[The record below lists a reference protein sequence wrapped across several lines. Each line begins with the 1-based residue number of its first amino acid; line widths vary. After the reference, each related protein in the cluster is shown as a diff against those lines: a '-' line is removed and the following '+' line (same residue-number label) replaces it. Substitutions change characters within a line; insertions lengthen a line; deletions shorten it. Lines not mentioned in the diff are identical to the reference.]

1 VNGVSDVAAVADW
14 ANRSAESALN
24 SAAAAAQAHAEGA
37 SQAKILVVDD
47 EPKSLYALQELLSSL
62 GQNLM
67 IAQSGEEAL
76 KLALKHDFAVILLD
90 VRMPGIDGFET
101 AKMIR
106 GRERSKQTPIIF
118 LTAQADEMNSMFR
131 GYAVGAVDYLMK
143 PVVPEVLK
151 SKVAIFVELHMK
163 SERLRESEDKLRRLA
178 AHLISVREEERAHIA
193 REIHDEL
200 GQVLTGIK
208 MEVGWLAKRLK
219 EPSLLEKTDS
229 MSRLI
234 DSTVQTV
241 RKIATGLRPEM
252 LDDMGLIAA
261 VGWQAKDFQKRTGIR
276 CRTKL
281 PPEGTKLDLDVSTT
295 AFRIFQEILTN
306 VARHSRATRV
316 DIDLTVTEEL
326 LKLEVADNGVGIPN
340 SDLNGRKSLGLLGMQ
355 ERALLFG
362 GEVRITG
369 TPGHG
374 TSVSVQIPIPR
385 SGTPS

>member
-1 VNGVSDVAAVADW
+1 MTDLSAGNKA
-14 ANRSAESALN
+14 AESA
-24 SAAAAAQAHAEGA
+24 APQEAPEA
-37 SQAKILVVDD
+37 SKAKILVVDD
-47 EPKSLYALQELLSSL
+47 EPKSLYALQELLSAL

-67 IAQSGEEAL
+67 AAHSGEEAL

-90 VRMPGIDGFET
+90 VRMPGIDGIET
-101 AKMIR
+101 ARLIR
-106 GRERSKQTPIIF
+106 GRERSSQTPIIF
-118 LTAQADEMNSMFR
+118 LTAQADEMTSMFR

-151 SKVAIFVELHMK
+151 SKVAVFVELHMK

-178 AHLISVREEERAHIA
+178 AHLISIREEERAHIA

-219 EPSLLEKTDS
+219 EPALLEKTDS
-229 MSRLI
+229 MSKLI

-261 VGWQAKDFQKRTGIR
+261 VAWQAKDFQKRTGIR

-281 PPEGTKLDLDVSTT
+281 PPESTKLDLDISTT

-316 DIDLTVTEEL
+316 DIDLSLDPEQ
-326 LKLEVADNGVGIPN
+326 LKLDVADNGVGILE
-340 SDLNGRKSLGLLGMQ
+340 SDLHGRRSLGLLGMQ

-362 GEVRITG
+362 GDVAVNG
-369 TPGHG
+369 SPGHG
-374 TSVSVQIPIPR
+374 TRVSVTIPLR
-385 SGTPS
+385 KSQ

>member
-1 VNGVSDVAAVADW
+1 MSEAATVTRGATEPE
-14 ANRSAESALN
+14 AFTAE
-24 SAAAAAQAHAEGA
+24 AQAETTP
-37 SQAKILVVDD
+37 QAKILLVDD
-47 EPKSLYALQELLSSL
+47 EPKSLFALQELLSTL

-76 KLALKHDFAVILLD
+76 RLALKNDFAVILLD

-101 AKMIR
+101 ARLIR
-106 GRERSKQTPIIF
+106 NRERSRLTPIIF
-118 LTAQADEMNSMFR
+118 LTAASDDMPSMFR
-131 GYAVGAVDYLMK
+131 GYEVGAVDYLLK
-143 PVVPEVLK
+143 PVVPEILK
-151 SKVAIFVELHMK
+151 SKVLVFVDLFRK
-163 SERLRESEDKLRRLA
+163 GERLRESEDKLRRLA

-208 MEVGWLAKRLK
+208 MEVTWLAKRLREK
-219 EPSLLEKTDS
+219 PLIEKTDS
-229 MSRLI
+229 MCKLI
-234 DSTVQTV
+234 DTTVQTV

-261 VGWQAKDFQKRTGIR
+261 VGWQAKEFQKRTGIR
-276 CRTKL
+276 CRAKL
-281 PPEGTKLDLDVSTT
+281 PPEVKLDIDISTT
-295 AFRIFQEILTN
+295 MFRIFQEILTN

-316 DIDLTVTEEL
+316 DIEL
-326 LKLEVADNGVGIPN
+326 IVNEDRVGLEVTDNGVGIAD
-340 SDLNGRKSLGLLGMQ
+340 SDLNGKKSLGLLGMH

-374 TSVSVQIPIPR
+374 TRVSVSIPVKPKA
-385 SGTPS
+385 

>member
-1 VNGVSDVAAVADW
+1 MSEVATAARSAAVPEGFSPEATAD
-14 ANRSAESALN
+14 SAP
-24 SAAAAAQAHAEGA
+24 
-37 SQAKILVVDD
+37 QAKILLVDD
-47 EPKSLYALQELLSSL
+47 EPKSLFALQELLSTL

-76 KLALKHDFAVILLD
+76 RLALKNDFAVILLD

-101 AKMIR
+101 ARLIR
-106 GRERSKQTPIIF
+106 SRERSRLTPVIF
-118 LTAQADEMNSMFR
+118 LTAQADEMTSMFK
-131 GYAVGAVDYLMK
+131 GYAVGAVDYLTR

-163 SERLRESEDKLRRLA
+163 TERLRESEDKLRRLA

-208 MEVGWLAKRLK
+208 MEVGWLQKRLK
-219 EPSLLEKTDS
+219 EPLLLEKTES
-229 MSRLI
+229 MSKLI

-252 LDDMGLIAA
+252 LDDMGLVAA
-261 VGWQAKDFQKRTGIR
+261 VGWQAKEFQKRTGIR
-276 CRTKL
+276 CRAKL
-281 PPEGTKLDLDVSTT
+281 PPEAKFDLEISTCV
-295 AFRIFQEILTN
+295 FRIFQEILTN

-316 DIDLTVTEEL
+316 DIDFSADDEGVD
-326 LKLEVADNGVGIPN
+326 LEVLDNGVGIPS
-340 SDLNGRKSLGLLGMQ
+340 SDLHGRKSLGLLGMQ

-362 GEVRITG
+362 GEVVISG
-369 TPGHG
+369 TPG
-374 TSVSVQIPIPR
+374 
-385 SGTPS
+385 

>member
-1 VNGVSDVAAVADW
+1 MASGAGPSAGSEVGAALSDAA
-14 ANRSAESALN
+14 RE
-24 SAAAAAQAHAEGA
+24 AAGEPAR
-37 SQAKILVVDD
+37 AKILVVDD
-47 EPKSLYALQELLSSL
+47 EPKSLFALQELLSAL
-62 GQNLM
+62 GQTLLT
-67 IAQSGEEAL
+67 AQSGEEAL
-76 KLALKHDFAVILLD
+76 RLALRHDFAVILLD
-90 VRMPGIDGFET
+90 VRMPGMDGFET
-101 AKMIR
+101 ARLIR
-106 GRERSKQTPIIF
+106 GRERSRQTPIIF
-118 LTAQADEMNSMFR
+118 LTAQADEMTSMFR

-143 PVVPEVLK
+143 PVVPDVLK
-151 SKVAIFVELHMK
+151 SKVAVFVELHMK

-219 EPSLLEKTDS
+219 EPALLEKTES
-229 MSRLI
+229 MSKLI

-261 VGWQAKDFQKRTGIR
+261 VAWQAKEFQKRTGIR

-281 PPEGTKLDLDVSTT
+281 PPEGTKLDLEVSTT

-316 DIDLTVTEEL
+316 DIELTVDEERL
-326 LKLEVADNGVGIPN
+326 ALEVADNGVGIP
-340 SDLNGRKSLGLLGMQ
+340 SADLNGRKSLGLLGMQ

-362 GEVRITG
+362 GHVGITG
-369 TPGHG
+369 TPGQG
-374 TSVSVQIPIPR
+374 TRVSVTIPIRKLDNPPKGAAQ
-385 SGTPS
+385 S

>member
-1 VNGVSDVAAVADW
+1 VSQAVESIAAV
-14 ANRSAESALN
+14 RAEPV
-24 SAAAAAQAHAEGA
+24 AETT
-37 SQAKILVVDD
+37 SKAKILLVDD
-47 EPKSLYALQELLSSL
+47 EPKSLYALQELLSTL
-62 GQNLM
+62 GENLM

-76 KLALKHDFAVILLD
+76 RLALKNDFAVILLD

-101 AKMIR
+101 AKLIR
-106 GRERSKQTPIIF
+106 SRERSRATPIIF
-118 LTAQADEMNSMFR
+118 LTAAADEMNSMFR
-131 GYAVGAVDYLMK
+131 GYEVGAVDYLMK
-143 PVVPEVLK
+143 PVVPEILK
-151 SKVAIFVELHMK
+151 SKVAVFVELHRK
-163 SERLRESEDKLRRLA
+163 SERLRESEEKLRRLA

-219 EPSLLEKTDS
+219 EPVLLEKTDS
-229 MSRLI
+229 MSKLI

-252 LDDMGLIAA
+252 LDDMGLVAA

-276 CRTKL
+276 CRVKL
-281 PPEGTKLDLDVSTT
+281 PPETTKLDIDVSTT

-316 DIDLTVTEEL
+316 DIEL
-326 LKLEVADNGVGIPN
+326 DVAGDRLRLDVADNGVGIGEAEL
-340 SDLNGRKSLGLLGMQ
+340 DGKRSLGLLGMH

-362 GEVRITG
+362 GEVSITG
-369 TPGHG
+369 SPGHG
-374 TSVSVQIPIPR
+374 TRVQVTIPTR
-385 SGTPS
+385 KPS

>member
-1 VNGVSDVAAVADW
+1 MTDLSAARRA
-14 ANRSAESALN
+14 AESEDTDGAALRET
-24 SAAAAAQAHAEGA
+24 ADETFK
-37 SQAKILVVDD
+37 AKILVVDD

-67 IAQSGEEAL
+67 TAQSGEEAL
-76 KLALKHDFAVILLD
+76 KLALRHDFAVVLLD
-90 VRMPGIDGFET
+90 VRMPGMDGFET
-101 AKMIR
+101 AKLIR
-106 GRERSKQTPIIF
+106 GRERSRQTPIIF
-118 LTAQADEMNSMFR
+118 LTAQADEMTSMFR

-178 AHLISVREEERAHIA
+178 AHLISIREEERAHIA

-219 EPSLLEKTDS
+219 EPALLEKTDS
-229 MSRLI
+229 MSKLI

-261 VGWQAKDFQKRTGIR
+261 VAWQAKDFQKRTGIR
-276 CRTKL
+276 TRAKL
-281 PPEGTKLDLDVSTT
+281 PPEGTKLDLDISTT

-316 DIDLTVTEEL
+316 DIDLVVEGERL
-326 LKLEVADNGVGIPN
+326 ALEVVDNGIGIQD

-355 ERALLFG
+355 ERAFLFG
-362 GEVRITG
+362 GQVSISG
-369 TPGHG
+369 TPGQG
-374 TSVSVQIPIPR
+374 TRVSVSIPIHKAGAL
-385 SGTPS
+385 S

>member
-1 VNGVSDVAAVADW
+1 MHDLATAPTQEAAPS
-14 ANRSAESALN
+14 SAPAVEAPSR
-24 SAAAAAQAHAEGA
+24 
-37 SQAKILVVDD
+37 AKILIVDD
-47 EPKSLYALQELLSSL
+47 EPKSLFALQELLSSL
-62 GQNLM
+62 GQELM
-67 IAQSGEEAL
+67 VAQSGEEAL
-76 KLALKHDFAVILLD
+76 KLALRHDFAVILLD
-90 VRMPGIDGFET
+90 VRMPGMDGFET

-106 GRERSKQTPIIF
+106 GRERSRQTPVIF
-118 LTAQADEMNSMFR
+118 LTAHADEMGSMFR
-131 GYAVGAVDYLMK
+131 GYAVGAVDYLTK

-219 EPSLLEKTDS
+219 EPQLLEKTES

-252 LDDMGLIAA
+252 LDDMGLVASIA
-261 VGWQAKDFQKRTGIR
+261 WQAKDFQKRTGIR

-281 PPEGTKLDLDVSTT
+281 PPEQAKIDIEISTT
-295 AFRIFQEILTN
+295 VFRIFQEILTN
-306 VARHSRATRV
+306 VARHARATRV
-316 DIDLTVTEEL
+316 DIDLSISEEAVD
-326 LKLEVADNGVGIPN
+326 LEVVDNGVGIP
-340 SDLNGRKSLGLLGMQ
+340 SADLNGRKSLGLLGMQ
-355 ERALLFG
+355 ERALLFR
-362 GEVRITG
+362 GEVAISG
-369 TPGHG
+369 TPGQG
-374 TSVSVQIPIPR
+374 TRACVRIPMR
-385 SGTPS
+385 KAGSPS

>member
-1 VNGVSDVAAVADW
+1 MSEVATAARSAAVPEGFSPEATAD
-14 ANRSAESALN
+14 SAP
-24 SAAAAAQAHAEGA
+24 
-37 SQAKILVVDD
+37 QAKILLVDD
-47 EPKSLYALQELLSSL
+47 EPKSLFALQELLSTL

-76 KLALKHDFAVILLD
+76 RLALKNDFAVILLD

-101 AKMIR
+101 ARLIR
-106 GRERSKQTPIIF
+106 SRERSRLTPVIF
-118 LTAQADEMNSMFR
+118 LTAAADEMGSMFR
-131 GYAVGAVDYLMK
+131 GYAVGAVDYLTR

-163 SERLRESEDKLRRLA
+163 TERLRESEDKLRRLA

-208 MEVGWLAKRLK
+208 MEVGWLQKRLK
-219 EPSLLEKTDS
+219 EPLLLEKTES
-229 MSRLI
+229 MSKLI

-252 LDDMGLIAA
+252 LDDMGLVAA
-261 VGWQAKDFQKRTGIR
+261 VQWQAKEFQKRTGIR

-281 PPEGTKLDLDVSTT
+281 PPETAKPDHDVATT
-295 AFRIFQEILTN
+295 VFRIFQEILTN

-316 DIDLTVTEEL
+316 DIDLSLGED
-326 LKLEVADNGVGIPN
+326 KLELDVVDNGVGIQECEVG
-340 SDLNGRKSLGLLGMQ
+340 GRKSLGLLGMQ

-362 GEVRITG
+362 G
-369 TPGHG
+369 
-374 TSVSVQIPIPR
+374 
-385 SGTPS
+385 